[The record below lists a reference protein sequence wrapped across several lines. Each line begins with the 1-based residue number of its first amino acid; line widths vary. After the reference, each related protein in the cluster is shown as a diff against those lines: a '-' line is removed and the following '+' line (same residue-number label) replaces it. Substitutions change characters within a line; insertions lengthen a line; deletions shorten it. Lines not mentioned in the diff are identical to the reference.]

1 MQRFG
6 YAGGSLAVGEPNM
19 TVRDE
24 LHRLVD
30 ALPVDAL
37 EVAGRLLSVLS
48 AQRLGDPV
56 TSALAKAP
64 MDDEPVTPGD
74 AEAIAE
80 GERDVAE
87 GHVVS
92 AAELRVRLGL

>member
-1 MQRFG
+1 
-6 YAGGSLAVGEPNM
+6 M
-19 TVRDE
+19 TARDQ

-37 EVAGRLLSVLS
+37 EVAGRMLSGLA
-48 AQRLGDPV
+48 AQRLVDPV
-56 TSALAKAP
+56 TAALAKAP
-64 MDDEPVTPGD
+64 MDDEPVTGSD

-80 GERDVAE
+80 GERDVE
-87 GHVVS
+87 DGRVVS